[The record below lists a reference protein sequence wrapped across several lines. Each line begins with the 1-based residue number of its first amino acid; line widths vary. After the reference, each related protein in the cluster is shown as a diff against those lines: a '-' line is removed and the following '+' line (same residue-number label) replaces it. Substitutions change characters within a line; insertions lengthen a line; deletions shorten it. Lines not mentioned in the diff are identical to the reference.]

1 MKLMK
6 LNMGGGDG
14 LFSAL
19 LVKKVNTAQR
29 YKTIYIRNLQMF
41 VIN

>member
-6 LNMGGGDG
+6 PNMGGGDG

-29 YKTIYIRNLQMF
+29 YKTFSVRSF
-41 VIN
+41 